1 MESALYSLWVISLR
15 NLARNKLHI
24 CKEWHIQPSEIDRMP
39 YFQYEEYL
47 ELIQEFN
54 KEEENRRKQEEKQY
68 KMPNM
73 NNMMSSVKRNMPT
86 IPKMNIPKL

>member
-1 MESALYSLWVISLR
+1 
-15 NLARNKLHI
+15 
-24 CKEWHIQPSEIDRMP
+24 MP